1 MANKYHFIKILKID
15 MWTMFDTA
23 YTIWVKNLKFGHNIL
38 QIICQK
44 VLFLFFVILI
54 FFEVMALWKFQI
66 AAISSLIDGFPK
78 VMAQNKAVV
87 V

>member
-1 MANKYHFIKILKID
+1 MANKYHFFKDSLNWHFCSI
-15 MWTMFDTA
+15 DTA
-23 YTIWVKNLKFGHNIL
+23 YTIWVTSLKFGHNIL

-44 VLFLFFVILI
+44 VLFLFFVIFI

>member
-23 YTIWVKNLKFGHNIL
+23 YTIWVKNLKFGQNIL
-38 QIICQK
+38 QIIYKKC
-44 VLFLFFVILI
+44 FFSFFVIFI